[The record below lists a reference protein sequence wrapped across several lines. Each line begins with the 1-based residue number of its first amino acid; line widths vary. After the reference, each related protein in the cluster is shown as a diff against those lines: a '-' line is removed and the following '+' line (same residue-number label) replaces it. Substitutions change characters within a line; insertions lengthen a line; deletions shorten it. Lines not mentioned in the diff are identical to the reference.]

1 MPRQARIVLAAE
13 QPEGVT
19 VAEVVT
25 PDGRLYAELEP
36 DADTRVTR
44 LVDDFTK
51 VADESTGPVVLD
63 VRAVDVV
70 DSGGCALLMR
80 LRKALLDRN
89 RVLVLCPSPQ
99 AREVFEVTK
108 LVRLIPCAD
117 DLDAAATLAR
127 ADSRA

>member
-1 MPRQARIVLAAE
+1 MARQARIVLAAE

-25 PDGRLYAELEP
+25 PDGRMYAELEP
-36 DADTRVTR
+36 DAETRVTR
-44 LVDDFTK
+44 LMEDFTK
-51 VADESTGPVVLD
+51 VADESSGPVVLEM
-63 VRAVDVV
+63 RAVEVV

-80 LRKALLDRN
+80 LRKVLLDRN
-89 RVLVLCPSPQ
+89 RILVLCPSPQ

-108 LVRLIPCAD
+108 LIRLIPCAD
-117 DLDAAATLAR
+117 DLDAAAALAR